1 MNKLI
6 LLSIV
11 LGSYMFAGIHGE
23 ADNSLSQSN
32 TEKYSWTV
40 DSSEDNFKAEARKRG
55 GKGNRG
61 RRRGGGGLR

>member
-1 MNKLI
+1 MKKLI

-11 LGSYMFAGIHGE
+11 LGSYMFASIHGE
-23 ADNSLSQSN
+23 SDNSLNQSN
-32 TEKYSWTV
+32 TEKYSFVV
-40 DSSEDNFKAEARKRG
+40 DSSEDNFKVEARKRG

>member
-6 LLSIV
+6 LLSILV
-11 LGSYMFAGIHGE
+11 VSYVFGTA
-23 ADNSLSQSN
+23 NSEIVN
-32 TEKYSWTV
+32 TENQTKAEKHYW
-40 DSSEDNFKAEARKRG
+40 DSGSTDDFKADAGRRR